1 MARRIPLNDDR
12 QEKANR
18 LQSRKAQDEAQLSQI
33 KAAATPLRNK
43 RRSLLGNASPR
54 TPQQDDEDCL
64 PVVGGTAVT
73 PMKRVPILA
82 NFEEWMKMAT
92 DNVRVYTITH
102 VISC

>member
-1 MARRIPLNDDR
+1 
-12 QEKANR
+12 

-43 RRSLLGNASPR
+43 RRSLLGGASPQ
-54 TPQQDDEDCL
+54 TPQQDEEDCM

-92 DNVRVYTITH
+92 DNVCIHIRVT
-102 VISC
+102 VIVS